1 MATASNSTSSRSAAG
16 SATAPGGNS
25 RWVTEALL
33 HRDLWFAMAI
43 MAVIAV
49 LVIPMPAWL
58 LDVGLAISITLS
70 TLILLVAILTRR
82 ALDFSSFPTI
92 LLVATMIRL
101 TLNLSS
107 TRLILTNGHSGT
119 HAAGQIIEAFGHL
132 LMGGNFLIGVVI
144 FIILSIVSLVVV
156 NKGSGRIAEVA
167 ARFSLDAMPGKQMA
181 IDADL
186 SAGLIDEAEARRRRR
201 ELEDESSF
209 YGAMD
214 GASKF
219 VKGDALA
226 GMLIIIINIIG
237 GFITGVA
244 QHDLSFAQALH
255 SYTILTVGD
264 GLVAAIPSILVSV
277 GAGMLVSKAGVSVS
291 AGEALGTQL
300 SQYPKALAVAAAL
313 LAGLGLTPGMP
324 ILPFFG
330 LAAILGGLAWQ
341 LPKLRA
347 KAEQQV
353 RDKAER
359 QEKDKTVSAAQQI
372 VTELRFDPV
381 RIELGIGVSTIAM
394 AGADSLGTRIA
405 ELRRQLAR
413 QFGFILPTVE
423 IRPNPSLPTNT
434 YVIFLRN
441 VETTRSD
448 VRPGRY
454 LVMNPTGTPV
464 GIPGEDTREPA
475 FGLSARWIDG
485 NYREEAEMRGY
496 AVVDAS
502 TVITV
507 HLTEI
512 IKENMADLLDYAAT
526 QKLLTEVGPDHQKL
540 ANDLVP
546 GLLPLSTVQRVLQGL
561 LIEQVSIRDLPTI
574 LDALAESAAYTRDPM
589 PLLAR
594 VRVRLARQICQS
606 LTSEDGFVDI
616 VTLSP
621 MWQRTLTES
630 IVTEGDNRQLALAP
644 GHVQRFVGSIR
655 STLHNLAASGH
666 APAILVG
673 AEVRPL
679 VRAIVS
685 RFSPKTPVISHDE
698 IHARARIKTLAEIGF
713 EALPG

>member
-1 MATASNSTSSRSAAG
+1 MADAFG
-16 SATAPGGNS
+16 
-25 RWVTEALL
+25 
-33 HRDLWFAMAI
+33 HRDLWFAVAI
-43 MAVIAV
+43 MAIIAV
-49 LVIPMPAWL
+49 LVIPVPPWL
-58 LDVGLAISITLS
+58 LDIGLAISITLS
-70 TLILLVAILTRR
+70 TLILLVAVLTRR

-107 TRLILTNGHSGT
+107 TRLILTHGHNGT
-119 HAAGQIIEAFGHL
+119 HAAGDIIEAFGHL

-144 FIILSIVSLVVV
+144 FVILSIVSLVVV

-219 VKGDALA
+219 VKGDAIA
-226 GMLIIIINIIG
+226 GMLIIVINIIG
-237 GFITGVA
+237 GFVTGVA
-244 QHDLSFAQALH
+244 QHDLSFAEALH

-277 GAGMLVSKAGVSVS
+277 GAGMLVSKAGVSVP
-291 AGEALGTQL
+291 AGEALGAQL

-313 LAGLGLTPGMP
+313 LCGLAVTPGMP
-324 ILPFFG
+324 FIPFAA
-330 LAAILGGLAWQ
+330 LAALLGGLAWQ

-347 KAEQQV
+347 RSEQQAK
-353 RDKAER
+353 DKADR
-359 QEKDKTVSAAQQI
+359 QEKEKPISAAQQI
-372 VTELRFDPV
+372 VSELRFDPV
-381 RIELGIGVSTIAM
+381 RIELGIAVSTVAM

-423 IRPNPSLPTNT
+423 IRPNPSLGPNL
-434 YVIFLRN
+434 YAIFLRN
-441 VETTRSD
+441 VETARAE
-448 VRPGRY
+448 VRPGRF
-454 LVMNPTGTPV
+454 LVMNPSGSP
-464 GIPGEDTREPA
+464 IAMPGEDTREPA

-485 NYREEAEMRGY
+485 SYREQAELQGY
-496 AVVDAS
+496 AVVDAA

-507 HLTEI
+507 HLTEVL
-512 IKENMADLLDYAAT
+512 KENMADLLDYAAT
-526 QKLLTEVGPDHQKL
+526 QKLLTDLAPEHQKL
-540 ANDLVP
+540 AADLVP
-546 GLLPLSTVQRVLQGL
+546 SLLPLSTVQRVLQGL
-561 LIEQVSIRDLPTI
+561 LAEHVSIRDLPTI
-574 LDALAESAAYTRDPM
+574 LDALAESAAYSRDPLS
-589 PLLAR
+589 LLGR

-606 LTSEDGFVDI
+606 LASEDGFIDI

-621 MWQRTLTES
+621 AWQRTLSEA
-630 IVTEGDNRQLALAP
+630 IVTEGENRQLALPP
-644 GHVQRFVGSIR
+644 GHVQRFVGAIR
-655 STLHNLAASGH
+655 STLHNLAASGRS
-666 APAILVG
+666 PAILVG

-698 IHARARIKTLAEIGF
+698 IHTRARIKTLAEIGYD
-713 EALPG
+713 AIAAS

>member
-1 MATASNSTSSRSAAG
+1 MATASNSSPSRSG
-16 SATAPGGNS
+16 SAAAPGNA
-25 RWVTEALL
+25 RWIAEVLQ

-49 LVIPMPAWL
+49 LVIPMPPWM
-58 LDVGLAISITLS
+58 LDVGLTISITLS
-70 TLILLVAILTRR
+70 TLILLVAVMTRR

-107 TRLILTNGHSGT
+107 TRLILTDGHNGT

-219 VKGDALA
+219 VKGDAIA
-226 GMLIIIINIIG
+226 GMLIIVINIIG

-244 QHDLSFAQALH
+244 QHDLSFAEALH

-313 LAGLGLTPGMP
+313 LVGLGLTPGMP

-330 LAAILGGLAWQ
+330 LAAILGGFAWQ

-347 KAEQQV
+347 RQEQQV
-353 RDKAER
+353 REKAER
-359 QEKDKTVSAAQQI
+359 QEKDKTITPAQQL
-372 VTELRFDPV
+372 VTDLRFDPV
-381 RIELGIGVSTIAM
+381 RIELGIAVSTIAM
-394 AGADSLGTRIA
+394 SGADSLGTRIA

-423 IRPNPSLPTNT
+423 IRPNPSLPANA

-441 VETTRSD
+441 VEATRAD

-454 LVMNPTGTPV
+454 LVMNPSGTPI

-475 FGLSARWIDG
+475 FGLAARWIDG
-485 NYREEAEMRGY
+485 SSREEAEMRGY

-526 QKLLTEVGPDHQKL
+526 QRLLGDVGPDHQKL
-540 ANDLVP
+540 VADLVP

-561 LIEQVSIRDLPTI
+561 LTEQVSIRDLPTI
-574 LDALAESAAYTRDPM
+574 LDALAEAATYTRDPM
-589 PLLAR
+589 ALMGR

-606 LTSEDGFVDI
+606 LTGDDGFVSI

-630 IVTEGDNRQLALAP
+630 MVVEGDNRQLALAP

-666 APAILVG
+666 SPAILVG

-685 RFSPKTPVISHDE
+685 RFSAKTPVISHDE
-698 IHARARIKTLAEIGF
+698 IHTRARIKTLAEIGF